1 MKTYQVGLKE
11 KKRNI
16 HSSFWPKQT
25 KEEGAKVHIP
35 NVTGSKNQLGH
46 ALGLASSLP
55 AEGGTKLG
63 QPWCGRTKGALALPL
78 APPGPTFDRAV
89 TLMLLRSVAVVVA

>member
-16 HSSFWPKQT
+16 HSSFWPKKT

-35 NVTGSKNQLGH
+35 NITRSKNQLGH
-46 ALGLASSLP
+46 ALGQASSLL
-55 AEGGTKLG
+55 AEDGTKPG
-63 QPWCGRTKGALALPL
+63 QPWCGRTKGASALPP
-78 APPGPTFDRAV
+78 APLRPTFDKEV
-89 TLMLLRSVAVVVA
+89 TLMLLRLVAMGVA